1 MRCLSAA
8 LLALAL
14 AALSPAQAQSDLPP
28 KEEFRAAWIAT
39 VINLDWP
46 ETRGASPAVQKAE
59 LIEILDGLKA
69 AGLNAVIFQV
79 RAEADA
85 LYASEIEP
93 WSYWLTGAQGTPP
106 PDGFDPLAFAVEEAH
121 KRGLELHAWLN
132 PYRVD
137 RGSGYPKAATHVSN
151 THPEWLLTFT
161 VGPNDT
167 VIKIFDPGLP
177 ESRDRVAA
185 IVGDIARRYDIDGIH
200 FDDYFYPYPNNPF
213 TGISDQDAATFAAH
227 SRGFTNLGD
236 WRRDNVDLMVAQVQ
250 DSLLAVRPEAKFGI
264 SPFGIWKNG
273 TPAGTSGLDAYNVIY
288 SDPIAWLNDET
299 IDYLTPQL
307 YWSSQRAFDTTGD
320 GTPNV
325 FNNQRFTIL
334 APWWASVLNGRHYY
348 PGMAAYRFG
357 NSIGYG
363 ASEIPDQIRIARSI
377 PESQGAVLFRA
388 TDGLLGSLFSL
399 EDTLATDLY
408 RQPALTPSMAWKSQD
423 APGTPTGLAATHTS
437 GEGHVSLAWT
447 APASGDAD
455 ARFYAVYRIPQ
466 AEAGDLA
473 SAMADSRYLALVTG
487 ETTALD
493 KSDESGDFSYVVT
506 AVSSNSIESAPS
518 NTAPVQ
524 NVVSADAP
532 VDALA
537 LQLAPASPNPFR
549 HQTRVDFSLPEAS
562 TVSLRV
568 VDMLGREVARLLD
581 DAPRA
586 DGPQSVTWTPGA
598 DVRAGAYVLVLDTE
612 TERQTRSVVYIR

>member
-1 MRCLSAA
+1 MRCVSAA
-8 LLALAL
+8 LLAFAL
-14 AALSPAQAQSDLPP
+14 AAFIPAQAQSDLPP
-28 KEEFRAAWIAT
+28 KEEFRAAWVAT

-46 ETRGASPAVQKAE
+46 GTRGASPAVQKAE
-59 LIEILDGLKA
+59 LITILDGLKA

-85 LYASEIEP
+85 LYASDIEP
-93 WSYWLTGAQGTPP
+93 WSYWLTGAQGTAP

-132 PYRVD
+132 PYRAD
-137 RGSGYPKAATHVSN
+137 RGSDYPKAASHVTN
-151 THPEWLLTFT
+151 TNPEWILDF
-161 VGPNDT
+161 GD
-167 VIKIFDPGLP
+167 IQIFDPGLQA
-177 ESRDRVAA
+177 SRDRVAA
-185 IVGDIARRYDIDGIH
+185 VVGDIARRYDIDGIH
-200 FDDYFYPYPNNPF
+200 FDDYFYPYPPNAITN
-213 TGISDQDAATFAAH
+213 QDDATFAAH
-227 SRGFTNLGD
+227 ARGFTNIGD

-250 DSLLAVRPEAKFGI
+250 DSLLAIRPEAKFGI

-288 SDPIAWLNDET
+288 SDPTAWLDDET

-307 YWSSQRAFDTTGD
+307 YWSSQRAFDTNGD

-357 NSIGYG
+357 NAIGYG
-363 ASEIPDQIRIARSI
+363 PSEIPDQIRIARSI

-388 TDGLLGSLFSL
+388 NEGVLGSIAGL
-399 EDTLATDLY
+399 EDSLATDLY

-423 APGTPTGLAATHTS
+423 APGIPTGLVATHTS
-437 GEGHVSLAWT
+437 GEGQVSLAWT
-447 APASGDAD
+447 APASGDTD

-493 KSDESGDFSYVVT
+493 QSNVSGDFSYVVT
-506 AVSSNSIESAPS
+506 AVSTNSIESAPS
-518 NTAPVQ
+518 NTAQVQ
-524 NVVSADAP
+524 NVISTDDP
-532 VDALA
+532 VDVLA
-537 LQLAPASPNPFR
+537 LRLEPASPNPFR
-549 HQTRVDFSLPEAS
+549 GQTRVAFSLPDAG
-562 TVSLRV
+562 TVTLRV
-568 VDMLGREVARLLD
+568 VDVLGREVARLLD

-586 DGPQSVTWTPGA
+586 SGPQSLSWTPSA
-598 DVRAGAYVLVLDTE
+598 SIRAGTYFLVLDTE
-612 TERQTRSVVYIR
+612 TERQTRSVVYVR